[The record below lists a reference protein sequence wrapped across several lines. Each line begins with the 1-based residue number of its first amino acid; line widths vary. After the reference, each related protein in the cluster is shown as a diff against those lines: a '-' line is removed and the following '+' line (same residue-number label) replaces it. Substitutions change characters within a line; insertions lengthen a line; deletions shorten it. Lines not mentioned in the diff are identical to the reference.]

1 MNKWMNEF
9 IMINR
14 LSSDLSGKSLAMIKS
29 LQWHRKAIN
38 SALLGEREKY
48 DSIEIP
54 NLLEIKGERKK
65 ESYKK

>member
-1 MNKWMNEF
+1 
-9 IMINR
+9 
-14 LSSDLSGKSLAMIKS
+14 MIKS

-48 DSIEIP
+48 NGTEIP

-65 ESYKK
+65 ERVIKNKELMIS

>member
-1 MNKWMNEF
+1 
-9 IMINR
+9 
-14 LSSDLSGKSLAMIKS
+14 MIKS

-48 DSIEIP
+48 DGTEVP